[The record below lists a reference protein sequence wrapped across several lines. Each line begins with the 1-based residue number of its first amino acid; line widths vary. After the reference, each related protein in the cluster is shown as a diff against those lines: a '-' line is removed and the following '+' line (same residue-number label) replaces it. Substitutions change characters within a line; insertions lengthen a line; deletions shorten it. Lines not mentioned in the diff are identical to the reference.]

1 MIFKLIFKSYVR
13 IILISLNATF
23 LLCMRLNLWSMYVEW
38 KWNMTKERRIY
49 SQRTLM
55 SNIIRP
61 QKRLLTLLDCVI
73 REREHGTSYSFVSVS
88 CVNATIEVC
97 FRLTYMSY
105 ASAYY
110 CVADGENKAS
120 PNFWTST
127 DVRLSLYHL
136 PSISLKGCL
145 HNSYEFKYSFT
156 SL

>member
-1 MIFKLIFKSYVR
+1 MTFKLIIKSYVR

-23 LLCMRLNLWSMYVEW
+23 FLCTRLYLWSMYVEW
-38 KWNMTKERRIY
+38 KWNMTKARRIY
-49 SQRTLM
+49 WQRTLM

-61 QKRLLTLLDCVI
+61 QKRLLTLLDCFI

-97 FRLTYMSY
+97 FRLTYMS
-105 ASAYY
+105 YY

>member
-38 KWNMTKERRIY
+38 KWNMTKYIFATNSYVQHHTSTE
-49 SQRTLM
+49 TLTNA
-55 SNIIRP
+55 SWLRY
-61 QKRLLTLLDCVI
+61 K